1 MQRVKPPPSWTFK
14 GSCWE
19 PRCRRPP
26 PPPRPEQASDT
37 HPQDR
42 SWLPPAPPH
51 DGGLQPLYKPLSA
64 AGGRREFSLCPLP
77 SRLTRTPGCHSRRGL
92 FPAPQPPAC
101 LGVPSAVTS
110 VSPHPPGKGCPLFPL
125 KPGRSGSAILLLHP
139 GRAAGDPRAGA
150 LARSRTV
157 LGRGGGCLVRRDSGL
172 EAALPPPLHP
182 FATGNTKQGEHLLLK
197 PSLTSPP
204 PPQAEGW
211 VKSGVVPRP
220 GSAHTPKPRGRGRG
234 RR

>member
-1 MQRVKPPPSWTFK
+1 M
-14 GSCWE
+14 
-19 PRCRRPP
+19 
-26 PPPRPEQASDT
+26 
-37 HPQDR
+37 
-42 SWLPPAPPH
+42 
-51 DGGLQPLYKPLSA
+51 YKPLSA

-77 SRLTRTPGCHSRRGL
+77 SRLSRTPGCHSRRGL

-157 LGRGGGCLVRRDSGL
+157 LGRGGGGSGP
-172 EAALPPPLHP
+172 EGQRAGGSA
-182 FATGNTKQGEHLLLK
+182 
-197 PSLTSPP
+197 PP
-204 PPQAEGW
+204 PPPPFRDREYQTGRASPFET
-211 VKSGVVPRP
+211 KPDIP
-220 GSAHTPKPRGRGRG
+220 PTPPS
-234 RR
+234 RRMG